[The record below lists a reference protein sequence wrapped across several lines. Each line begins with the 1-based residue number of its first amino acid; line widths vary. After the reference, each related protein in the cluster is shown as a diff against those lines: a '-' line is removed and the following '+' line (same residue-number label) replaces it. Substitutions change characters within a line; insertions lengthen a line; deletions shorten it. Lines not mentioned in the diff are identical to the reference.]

1 MRKIILLF
9 ALLPG
14 IFAAHARD
22 IIIKGEVKDAMFQ
35 EALNK
40 AVVRVLTPD
49 GTLLATDTTSWQL
62 EYQGGGLFKVD
73 KTLGAKFSV
82 VVSAEGPVV
91 LQVEAKGFMIHNKTY
106 NLDEIKKN
114 RLDVGIISLLPQPKD
129 RQLAETEVKGTKI
142 KMYYKGDTLV
152 YNAEAFDVEQ
162 NETLRNLI
170 RKLPGVEMKGNRI
183 YVNGKPIDN
192 LLLSGKDFF
201 QGNIKAALDNLPAFV
216 VSKINVYD
224 KAGELSELT
233 GKDMHDESYVM
244 DVRLKRQYNGVWLVQ
259 FSADLGTRDLYGA
272 EAYVMR
278 MDEHQ
283 MFSLNA
289 EINNLNLNR
298 EMTDFYSDSKLF
310 PDGRMRTKYL
320 NMNYY
325 IDPNNT
331 WHFDAHAHLRQND
344 ADKNAWRNVETFLS
358 PANLMERSAWHDDTE
373 QTMAE
378 LGFSLRERK
387 SKSHSVKLNY
397 QFNFNRTISSLDS
410 RSISYFMPGRE
421 SWGDSPIDSIR
432 KWEESLAEENRLVNS
447 LLNPMRSR
455 TYELVHRPKLETTIV
470 LGDANTLT
478 LEVPLSHSN
487 ITQNSYSNYRL
498 FAYHDDALSEQQRLY
513 RYRRDYMLHVS
524 PRLEFRRSYDK
535 ANRYSGVLKP
545 YAAFDYSYGT
555 GRHPQYRLERMEEW
569 SAQTGWSFDNLGST
583 PDTEWR
589 QHCLDEINSFFS
601 RQRNNTSDLGLQWR
615 HEINFGHKD
624 KLTLQVDEAAS
635 LLDRKLDYS
644 RDSRDYRVDRNAVF
658 GKHSASVAWERN
670 ADKWKPNASISY
682 NGSQAMPELTR
693 MLPIVDNADP
703 LNIALGNPHLRNS
716 FTHEARVSYGVRHV
730 KSKRSFNTG
739 LSYRRLFNDMAMS
752 SEFDPATG
760 IRATRPVN
768 TDHTYSLGGK
778 LQAYSP
784 IDKKATWTIFT
795 GVDGDYYRCQNLSY
809 LNGAAGTQER
819 GMLRDLALK
828 PWLSLTGGITKYV
841 TIMGGW
847 RSAFHH
853 VTQPGFKSD
862 YSENM
867 VSGMLS
873 VSLPFELNFRTSI
886 QHRFF
891 SGNSL
896 NSLDNSLTAW
906 NASIS
911 RKFLSDLLEV
921 TLTVNDILAQAHS
934 FNSSIDAVCRTES
947 YADVLPRHILLHVY
961 YRLPW
966 TGKKKKDAE

>member
-1 MRKIILLF
+1 MRNIIILF
-9 ALLPG
+9 VFLLG
-14 IFAAHARD
+14 ISAAARD

-49 GTLLATDTTSWQL
+49 GTILATDTTRWQL
-62 EYQGGGLFKVD
+62 EYQGGGVFKID
-73 KTLGAKFSV
+73 KKLGAKFSV
-82 VVSAEGPVV
+82 VVSAEGIVV
-91 LQVEAKGFMIHNKTY
+91 LQIEAKDFMIHNKTY
-106 NLDEIKKN
+106 DLGEIKKN
-114 RLDVGIISLLPQPKD
+114 SLDVGIISLLPQPKD
-129 RQLAETEVKGTKI
+129 VQLAETEVKGTKI
-142 KMYYKGDTLV
+142 KMSYKGDTLV

-170 RKLPGVEMKGNRI
+170 QKLPGVEMKGNQI

-216 VSKINVYD
+216 VGKINVYD
-224 KAGELSELT
+224 KTGELSELT

-244 DVRLKRQYNGVWLVQ
+244 DVRLKRQYNGVWLFQ

-278 MDEHQ
+278 MDERQ

-289 EINNLNLNR
+289 EINNLNQNR
-298 EMTDFYSDSKLF
+298 ERSDFFSDSKVF

-320 NMNYY
+320 NMTYF

-331 WHFDAHAHLRQND
+331 WHFDAHARLRQND
-344 ADKNAWRNVETFLS
+344 TKKNAWRNVETFLS
-358 PANLMERSAWHDDTE
+358 PANLMERSAWRDNTE

-378 LGFSLRERK
+378 LGFSVRERK
-387 SKSHSVKLNY
+387 SKNHSVKLSY
-397 QFNFNRTISSLDS
+397 LFNFNRTISALDS

-421 SWGDSPIDSIR
+421 SWGDSPLDSIR
-432 KWEESLAEENRLVNS
+432 KWEESLAEENLLVNS
-447 LLNPMRSR
+447 LLTPTRSR
-455 TYELVHRPKLETTIV
+455 TNELVHQPKLETTLV

-478 LEVPLSHSN
+478 LEVPLRHSN
-487 ITQNSYSNYRL
+487 ITQNSYRNYRL

-513 RYRRDYMLHVS
+513 RYQRDYMFQLT
-524 PRLEFRRSYDK
+524 PRLVFRRSYVK
-535 ANRYSGVLKP
+535 RKQYNGVLKP
-545 YAAFDYSYGT
+545 YTAFNYSYGT
-555 GRHPQYRLERMEEW
+555 GRHPQYRLDRMEEW
-569 SAQTGWSFDNLGST
+569 SDRTGWSFDNLGSI

-601 RQRNNTSDLGLQWR
+601 RQRNNASDLGLLWE
-615 HEINFGHKD
+615 HEVNFGHKD
-624 KLTLQVDEAAS
+624 KLTLLFDEAAS
-635 LLDRKLDYS
+635 LLNRQLDYS
-644 RDSRDYRVDRNAVF
+644 RDSRDYHVDRDAVF
-658 GKHSASVAWERN
+658 GKYSASIAWERD
-670 ADKWKPNASISY
+670 AQKWKPNVSLSY
-682 NGSQAMPELTR
+682 NGNQAMPELTR

-716 FTHEARVSYGVRHV
+716 FTHEAKFSYGVRHV
-730 KSKRSFNTG
+730 ATTRSFNTSI
-739 LSYRRLFNDMAMS
+739 SYRRLFNDVAMS

-768 TDHTYSLGGK
+768 TDHTYSVAGK

-784 IDKKATWTIFT
+784 LDKKSTWTVFT
-795 GVDGDYYRCQNLSY
+795 GLDGDYYRCQNLSY
-809 LNGAAGTQER
+809 LSTTTGATGR

-828 PWLSLTGGITKYV
+828 PWLSLTGGITKHV
-841 TIMGGW
+841 VIIGGW

-862 YSENM
+862 YSENT
-867 VSGMLS
+867 VSGMLA
-873 VSLPFELNFRTSI
+873 VTLPLKLKFRTSI

-896 NSLDNSLTAW
+896 NSLDNSLTSW
-906 NASIS
+906 NASLS

-934 FNSSIDAVCRTES
+934 FNSSIDAVSRTES
-947 YADVLPRHILLHVY
+947 YADVLPRHIMLHVY

-966 TGKKKKDAE
+966 TGKKKNAE